1 MKFKCK
7 LKVIFAELDI
17 KQSDFAKRI
26 GVDDSTL
33 SAIVRNRTKPRF
45 DTAYLICKELGKP
58 IEEISPSRINSSPS
72 SLNKSL
78 SLFFFLHL
86 TFAFDRQSW
95 DEGTGQRLGQR
106 MTTLQRFKIKAS

>member
-45 DTAYLICKELGKP
+45 DTAYLICKNLVNPLRRFHRRGLILLP
-58 IEEISPSRINSSPS
+58 PALINLYLYFS
-72 SLNKSL
+72 
-78 SLFFFLHL
+78 FY
-86 TFAFDRQSW
+86 T
-95 DEGTGQRLGQR
+95 
-106 MTTLQRFKIKAS
+106 